1 MHQFHIPEYSIQ
13 NTNVHILVLN
23 GAFWDIEQVHSGICE
38 SSLLTAW
45 LLYWGDVVFFTIV
58 PWWNQRF
65 STKTLSHTHRWS
77 AICYF
82 WKPFL
87 CIVND
92 SVMIFVSR
100 LRVEIDY
107 DIDYFKRKF
116 VCIIFYLCLIRWCKI
131 AANPVFYSI
140 ARTTLHNTYVISPI
154 SPPHTF
160 ASTYHSNSW
169 KRQKNNINHM
179 VYGTTN

>member
-1 MHQFHIPEYSIQ
+1 ME
-13 NTNVHILVLN
+13 
-23 GAFWDIEQVHSGICE
+23 HSGILNRCILGFVKVVYWQLDYSIGE
-38 SSLLTAW
+38 M
-45 LLYWGDVVFFTIV
+45 LYFSQLFPLG
-58 PWWNQRF
+58 WNQRF

-100 LRVEIDY
+100 LRVEVDY
-107 DIDYFKRKF
+107 NIDYFKRKF
-116 VCIIFYLCLIRWCKI
+116 VCIIFHLCLIRWCKI

-154 SPPHTF
+154 SLPHTF